1 MKNTLFLALIIITA
15 IPVAAQKTA
24 TPNCSVNGDVAS
36 ALAQDYAAQVG
47 GLLHDVHASLQS
59 ISAGMAAGRLTL
71 EQARELKIAATRD
84 AISRLDTLAAIY
96 DARLDSHD
104 KVDAGSESVADN
116 AFAADKKTHATR
128 HANGTISVEELQ
140 RETAAAVLASRS
152 AQVTR

>member
-36 ALAQDYAAQVG
+36 ALAQDYAAQVD

-104 KVDAGSESVADN
+104 KVDAGGCRSPSIALRAGYPMTANEHVL
-116 AFAADKKTHATR
+116 FAQWQT
-128 HANGTISVEELQ
+128 
-140 RETAAAVLASRS
+140 
-152 AQVTR
+152 